1 MPRTPAV
8 WRQRIQEAASE
19 EAVVEVVRS
28 YLDGWSPA
36 ETQALPPRCWPEGI
50 QDRDDVCAWAVTVAR
65 ERLKAPPAGE
75 SDDLIEALTETLR
88 EAATR
93 LSQLSA
99 ESRVLGPRDNKK

>member
-1 MPRTPAV
+1 
-8 WRQRIQEAASE
+8 
-19 EAVVEVVRS
+19 VEVVRA
-28 YLDGWSPA
+28 YLEGWTPA
-36 ETQALPPRCWPEGI
+36 DTQALPPNCWPEGI

-65 ERLKAPPAGE
+65 ERLKVRPHGDE

-88 EAATR
+88 EASTR